1 MARRRKTAWLLT
13 LVLLLELAVLCCAC
27 SRIACHHCGRSPRCA
42 VCEYVKLGL
51 RTALLLPAAVLTRI
65 ALMACSERARATG
78 PSLLRHTLFDQ
89 RVKLN
94 D

>member
-1 MARRRKTAWLLT
+1 MSRRRTAWLLT

-27 SRIACHHCGRSPRCA
+27 SRIACHHCAHGPRCA

-51 RTALLLPAAVLTRI
+51 RTAFLMPAAILTRI
-65 ALMACSERARATG
+65 ALMACSEHARATG
-78 PSLLRHTLFDQ
+78 PSGQGSTLYDQ

>member
-1 MARRRKTAWLLT
+1 MSRRRTAWLLT

-27 SRIACHHCGRSPRCA
+27 SRIACHRCVHSPLCP

-51 RTALLLPAAVLTRI
+51 RTAFLLPAALLTLIVLLT
-65 ALMACSERARATG
+65 CSERARAMG
-78 PSLLRHTLFDQ
+78 PAGRGYTLFDQ
-89 RVKLN
+89 KVQLN

>member
-1 MARRRKTAWLLT
+1 MSRRRTAWLLT

-27 SRIACHHCGRSPRCA
+27 SRIACHHCAHGPRCA

-51 RTALLLPAAVLTRI
+51 RTAFLMPSAVLTLI
-65 ALMACSERARATG
+65 ALMVCSGHARAVG
-78 PSLLRHTLFDQ
+78 PSGHGYTLYDQ